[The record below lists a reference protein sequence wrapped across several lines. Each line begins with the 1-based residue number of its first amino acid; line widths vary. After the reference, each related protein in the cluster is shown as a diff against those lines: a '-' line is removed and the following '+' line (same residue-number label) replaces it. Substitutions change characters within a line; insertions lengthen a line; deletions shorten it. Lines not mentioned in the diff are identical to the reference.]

1 MGISNYIPI
10 SKNRQNGC
18 NRVVFNK
25 IHRQNVLKN
34 DKMSLFNFFG
44 KDDNKD
50 NTSSNMDWNALTD
63 IKQLDEIA
71 EESNENPILIFKHS
85 TRCSISRF
93 ALKQFE
99 NEFNLEGSIK
109 PYFLDLLMHRD
120 ISNEIA
126 DRFGV
131 QHQSPQVIVIK
142 NGSAIYNASHQDIEA
157 GRLDALVSN

>member
-1 MGISNYIPI
+1 
-10 SKNRQNGC
+10 
-18 NRVVFNK
+18 
-25 IHRQNVLKN
+25 
-34 DKMSLFNFFG
+34 MSLFNFFG

-50 NTSSNMDWNALTD
+50 NASSNMDWNALTD
-63 IKQLDEIA
+63 IKQLDEIT
-71 EESNENPILIFKHS
+71 EESNGNPILIFKHS

-99 NEFNLEGSIK
+99 SEFNLEGSIK

-142 NGSAIYNASHQDIEA
+142 NGNAIYNASHQDIEA
-157 GRLDALVSN
+157 GRLDALLSN